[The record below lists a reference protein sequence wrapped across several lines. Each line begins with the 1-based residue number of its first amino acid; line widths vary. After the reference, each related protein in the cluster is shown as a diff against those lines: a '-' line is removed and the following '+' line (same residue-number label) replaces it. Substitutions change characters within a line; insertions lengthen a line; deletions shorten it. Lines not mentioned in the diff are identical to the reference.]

1 MSAGNQ
7 LRIYINFGWI
17 FQKKKKRLKGDVSV
31 GTIPVGQDTFL
42 GQGTQDG
49 YQG

>member
-1 MSAGNQ
+1 MSQ
-7 LRIYINFGWI
+7 ETEKKFKKRKR
-17 FQKKKKRLKGDVSV
+17 KKKLKGDVSV